1 MNLPTKA
8 YNIFE
13 DFYRPFES
21 LLGYTP
27 SRTDSEV
34 NWMPPVDISKD
45 SKCFT
50 ITMDVPGFMSKDIHV
65 EAHDGILSIEGERSE
80 RKDSDD
86 ENLVRRER
94 YYGRFSRRFSL
105 PDGASTEKITAAVKD
120 GVLTLTVPHATEVQ
134 VAPKRITVK

>member
-8 YNIFE
+8 YNVFE

-27 SRTDSEV
+27 SRTQSET

-45 SKCFT
+45 EKCFT
-50 ITMDVPGFMSKDIHV
+50 ITMDVPGFVNKDIHV

-80 RKDSDD
+80 QKDSN
-86 ENLVRRER
+86 ENNLVRRER
-94 YYGRFSRRFSL
+94 YFGRFSRRFSL
-105 PDGASTEKITAAVKD
+105 PDGAGTEKITAAVRD
-120 GVLTLTVPHATEVQ
+120 GVLTLTVPHAAIVE
-134 VAPKRITVK
+134 PKRITVK

>member
-1 MNLPTKA
+1 
-8 YNIFE
+8 
-13 DFYRPFES
+13 
-21 LLGYTP
+21 
-27 SRTDSEV
+27 
-34 NWMPPVDISKD
+34 
-45 SKCFT
+45 
-50 ITMDVPGFMSKDIHV
+50 MDVPGFMSKDIHV
-65 EAHDGILSIEGERSE
+65 EAHDGILSIEGERSK

-105 PDGASTEKITAAVKD
+105 PDGASTENITAAVKD

>member
-45 SKCFT
+45 SICFT
-50 ITMDVPGFMSKDIHV
+50 ITMDVPGFMSKDIRV

-105 PDGASTEKITAAVKD
+105 PDGASTENITAAVKD